1 MSKSTLWRI
10 AEATHQTQPDHRE
23 EARQALWKHAAAAA
37 RNAAEFRRWLLDEG
51 PWEEGDDAII
61 F

>member
-1 MSKSTLWRI
+1 MSKSTLWKI
-10 AEATHQTQPDHRE
+10 AQVTHQTQPDHRE
-23 EARQALWKHAAAAA
+23 EARKTIWEQAATAA
-37 RNAAEFRRWLLDEG
+37 RNAKEFRRWLYDEG